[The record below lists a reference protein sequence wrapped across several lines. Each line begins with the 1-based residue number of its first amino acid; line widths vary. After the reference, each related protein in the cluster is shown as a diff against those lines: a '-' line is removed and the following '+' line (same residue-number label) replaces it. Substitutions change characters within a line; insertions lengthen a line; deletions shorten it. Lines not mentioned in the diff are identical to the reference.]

1 VDELDYEQIVALHH
15 ESLYRFAF
23 SLAGNPDDAAEL
35 TQETYIRL
43 LTKGGQLRDQSRVK
57 NWLFTTQYRIF
68 LGWKRHENRFQ
79 HIEVSSLEDALPAIS
94 PDFADEM
101 DSETV
106 MGAALDLEEH
116 FRAPLVLYYLQCLTY
131 REIAEVLD
139 LPIGTVMSRLARGK
153 DILRQRLTGQKERE
167 DALRAKIISPEKS
180 FRENSHRY
188 EPR

>member
-1 VDELDYEQIVALHH
+1 MDELDYEQIVGLHH

-43 LTKGGQLRDQSRVK
+43 LTKGGQLHDRSKVK

-68 LGWKRHENRFQ
+68 LGWKRHENRFR
-79 HIEVSSLEDALPAIS
+79 HIEVSLVEDELPALS
-94 PDFADEM
+94 PDFADEL

-106 MGAALDLEEH
+106 MGTALDLEEH

-139 LPIGTVMSRLARGK
+139 LPIGTVMSRLSRGK
-153 DILRQRLTGQKERE
+153 DILRQRLAGRKERAE
-167 DALRAKIISPEKS
+167 ALRTKIISPERT
-180 FRENSHRY
+180 FRTNF
-188 EPR
+188 